1 MVATD
6 LSDEI
11 HGLGGDDI
19 LYGNAGNDRLYGEGD
34 NDTLNG
40 GEGDDLLN
48 GSEGNDYLE
57 GGKGNDTYQFGRGY
71 GVDTIYDSDSTAGN
85 MDAIQFLEGITAG
98 EIDAVRTGANL
109 ELRLIG
115 TEEKLVVNR
124 YFDSSSYR
132 IEKIQFADGNEWDY
146 EYIKSA
152 VVKVSEENDTVYGF
166 DEDEAIGTLGG
177 DDIVYSYGGN
187 DTIDGGLGNDKLYG
201 GVGDDILSGSEGEDK
216 LYGEDG
222 NDTLYGG
229 AGADSLYGSNGNDIL
244 DGSEGN
250 DYLEGGKGNDT
261 YVFNGAFGQDIIN
274 NGTATATDLDKA
286 IFSYDPELLIF
297 SRIQN
302 NMKIQVVGQTESVL
316 VQNWYTN
323 ANAKLDSL
331 ETLGGCQLVSSQV
344 DQLIQAMAT
353 FTTQTGLTWEQAAQQ
368 NNQQYTELLATYY
381 QY

>member
-1 MVATD
+1 
-6 LSDEI
+6 
-11 HGLGGDDI
+11 
-19 LYGNAGNDRLYGEGD
+19 
-34 NDTLNG
+34 
-40 GEGDDLLN
+40 
-48 GSEGNDYLE
+48 
-57 GGKGNDTYQFGRGY
+57 
-71 GVDTIYDSDSTAGN
+71 
-85 MDAIQFLEGITAG
+85 
-98 EIDAVRTGANL
+98 
-109 ELRLIG
+109 
-115 TEEKLVVNR
+115 
-124 YFDSSSYR
+124 
-132 IEKIQFADGNEWDY
+132 
-146 EYIKSA
+146 
-152 VVKVSEENDTVYGF
+152 
-166 DEDEAIGTLGG
+166 
-177 DDIVYSYGGN
+177 
-187 DTIDGGLGNDKLYG
+187 
-201 GVGDDILSGSEGEDK
+201 
-216 LYGEDG
+216 
-222 NDTLYGG
+222 
-229 AGADSLYGSNGNDIL
+229 
-244 DGSEGN
+244 
-250 DYLEGGKGNDT
+250 GKGNDT